1 MKTTRIHVLAPAAV
15 SAVMLTSWGMAAQS
29 GVAADPLP
37 FGPDTC
43 AAGFVWR
50 EAIPSDH
57 VCVTPD
63 RRSQTAAENASA
75 GQNRDPNGAYG
86 SNSCKQ
92 GFVWRNA
99 FNGDAVCVVPSSR
112 DEAAA
117 DNAAG
122 PSRVA
127 QPASASSGGGKV
139 VFEVTGTGSVYTIDT
154 DPSTQRHYEV
164 HLPWEQNTT
173 IGPDVHMLQ
182 VVAVGKDTPG
192 PGCRILLDGK
202 VVAEKPPGGDAH
214 CIFNR

>member
-1 MKTTRIHVLAPAAV
+1 MTTIRVHAFASVAV
-15 SAVMLTSWGMAAQS
+15 SGVILAALGSASQAT
-29 GVAADPLP
+29 VAADPLP

-43 AAGFVWR
+43 APGFVWR

-63 RRSQTAAENASA
+63 RRSQTAAENADA
-75 GQNRDPNGAYG
+75 VQNRDPNGAYG

-127 QPASASSGGGKV
+127 KPASTSSGTGNV
-139 VFEVTGTGSVYTIDT
+139 VFEVTGSGSAFTIDT
-154 DPSTQRHYEV
+154 DPSTQRFYDV
-164 HLPWEQNTT
+164 HLPWSHTTT

-182 VVAVGKDTPG
+182 VIAVGKDTPG
-192 PGCRILLDGK
+192 PGCRILLDGR
-202 VVAEKPPGGDAH
+202 VVAEKAPGGDAH
-214 CIFNR
+214 CVFDR